1 MHHMAIWRIMNFAKA
16 FRENVAFNWSIYLV
30 EITVQSHRWEILPI
44 FLRMIYSHSIGLT
57 WQTKYF
63 SLFFCKAYFADVYF
77 VSMILND
84 SVPHSAPVAINC
96 KVNVHIA
103 FSKVTNTLHTKKS
116 TCKAKPNLSKT
127 LKKSRSWISDLSKV
141 KTSIV
146 ETQKFSGF

>member
-84 SVPHSAPVAINC
+84 TVPHSAPVAINC

-103 FSKVTNTLHTKKS
+103 FSKVTNKYIIQKKI
-116 TCKAKPNLSKT
+116 KINLYKQNQIWAKH
-127 LKKSRSWISDLSKV
+127 KKNPGA
-141 KTSIV
+141 
-146 ETQKFSGF
+146 E

>member
-103 FSKVTNTLHTKKS
+103 FSKVTNTLHKKNQLV
-116 TCKAKPNLSKT
+116 KQNQIGQNIK
-127 LKKSRSWISDLSKV
+127 KKSRSWISDLSKI
-141 KTSIV
+141 KTSIL
-146 ETQKFSGF
+146 EN